1 MILSISAKTFEGV
14 EIARLKGKGD
24 VSEKS
29 NDGQISSS
37 TSYYIRSPSLPSFN
51 LMLATLGN

>member
-1 MILSISAKTFEGV
+1 MILSTSTKTCEGV

-29 NDGQISSS
+29 KDGQISSS
-37 TSYYIRSPSLPSFN
+37 TSYYIRSPSLH
-51 LMLATLGN
+51 